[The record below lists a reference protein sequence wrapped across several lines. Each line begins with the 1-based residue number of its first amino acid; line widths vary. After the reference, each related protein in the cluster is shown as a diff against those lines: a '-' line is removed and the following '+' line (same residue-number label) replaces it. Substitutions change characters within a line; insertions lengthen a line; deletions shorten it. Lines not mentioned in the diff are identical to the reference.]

1 MIVVIINLLFLEIVD
16 IVVWIWMVLFFCR
29 DWGFWFFCLGVGYL
43 DGECSILCFFLIV
56 LCLNFL
62 REENIC
68 WYFIDD

>member
-1 MIVVIINLLFLEIVD
+1 MIVVIFNLLFLEIVD
-16 IVVWIWMVLFFCR
+16 IVVWIWMVLLFCR
-29 DWGFWFFCLGVGYL
+29 DWGFWFFCLGGVYL
-43 DGECSILCFFLIV
+43 DGGYSILCFFLIV